1 MIRDFC
7 DPGSSISGPRAARPT
22 SRRLAARVAY
32 LLGMILVLGSAACS
46 RTKPPAEPQVDET
59 PALREQIRSLELKVS
74 DLENERDRL
83 REKLEAR
90 AEASSEPNPKHPDD
104 PGSDAAAPS
113 EGALPVVKLA
123 PEPARDGAA
132 PTASGEEAPRPILRA
147 YGEEEG
153 RVILDGEADVATAKK
168 SPVAKKPTAAKPAP
182 AAPRAP

>member
-7 DPGSSISGPRAARPT
+7 DPGLSNVGPRAARRT
-22 SRRLAARVAY
+22 SRRLAARVPY
-32 LLGMILVLGSAACS
+32 LFGMILVLATTACS
-46 RTKPPAEPQVDET
+46 RTKPPAEPQADET

-90 AEASSEPNPKHPDD
+90 AETAAEPTPKHPDD
-104 PGSDAAAPS
+104 PASDGAAPA

-123 PEPARDGAA
+123 PEPAREGAQ
-132 PTASGEEAPRPILRA
+132 PVASAEEAPRPILRA

-153 RVILDGEADVATAKK
+153 RVILDGEADVAAAKK